1 MLKKHELK
9 TEKVIEK
16 YYGLFELDR
25 ELTSEEKHFRKYLE
39 LDLAKALLE
48 DFNEETIYKLAKT
61 LLLYIEGKS

>member
-25 ELTSEEKHFRKYLE
+25 ELTPEEKHFMKYLE
-39 LDLAKALLE
+39 LDFAKALLE

-61 LLLYIEGKS
+61 LLLYIEDKS